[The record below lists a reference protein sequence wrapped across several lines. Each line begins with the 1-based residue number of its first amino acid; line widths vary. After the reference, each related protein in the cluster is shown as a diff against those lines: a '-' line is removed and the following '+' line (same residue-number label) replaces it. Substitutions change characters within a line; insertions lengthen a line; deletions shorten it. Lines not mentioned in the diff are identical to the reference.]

1 MTAVNLLR
9 GNDMK
14 PTIGRIVHYYDNMN
28 KRGPHAAIVVQVT
41 TGELLPEQR
50 IDLQVFWRDGGT
62 SNRHDIPFIEWDI
75 PVPPERELPYAIW
88 PPRV

>member
-1 MTAVNLLR
+1 MTVVKLLR

-28 KRGPHAAIVVQVT
+28 KRGPHAAIVTEVT
-41 TGELLPEQR
+41 TGELMPDQKVN
-50 IDLQVFWRDGGT
+50 LQIFWRDGGI
-62 SNRHDIPFIEWDI
+62 SQMYDVPFVDSDGPISESQ
-75 PVPPERELPYAIW
+75 ELPYAIW